1 MAVENL
7 YGNIFQN
14 NVSFDVN
21 LSSFVSNLGST
32 YILVFVYNTFSN
44 YGLYEYFVKK
54 GDIIDVIICL
64 TYLWQF
70 PIDQGKRKCYVV

>member
-32 YILVFVYNTFSN
+32 YLYLYVILFSN

-54 GDIIDVIICL
+54 GDVIDVIICL